1 MPKIKILTYL
11 YFIIL
16 FLDAFGV
23 VFPDILHRKYTTFL
37 PLPILLL
44 LYLYSV
50 KKINWL
56 YITSLVATFLGIIFF
71 NTKAYFKTALIFYG
85 LGVFFYV
92 IISLRSAIVIPI
104 KSIGIATI
112 PFLVVYLVPLI
123 YYSEAMQTDI
133 FNYIIFYVFFVGLF
147 IFISS
152 LVYLNQRNRTNLW
165 LFCSGILFLIST
177 VIHGYHL
184 FFEKIMLIR
193 VGIVCTFLMM
203 HYAMYKYV
211 CEITASK
218 ALSEDT

>member
-1 MPKIKILTYL
+1 MPKIKILTFL

-23 VFPDILHRKYTTFL
+23 IYPAIVDRKYTTFL

-50 KKINWL
+50 KNMNWL
-56 YITSLVATFLGIIFF
+56 YITSLIATFLGIILF
-71 NTKAYFKTALIFYG
+71 NTQSYFKIALIFYG

-92 IISLRSAIVIPI
+92 IIALKSAVVIPI
-104 KSIGIATI
+104 KSIFIATI
-112 PFLVVYLVPLI
+112 PFLIVYLVPLL
-123 YYSEAMQTDI
+123 YYSDAMQGDT

-152 LVYLNQRNRTNLW
+152 LVYLNRPNTTNLW

-177 VIHGYHL
+177 VIHGYNL
-184 FFEKIMLIR
+184 FFEYVVFIR
-193 VGIVCTFLMM
+193 VGVVCTFLTM
-203 HYAMYKYV
+203 HFAMYKYV
-211 CEITASK
+211 SRQPQI
-218 ALSEDT
+218 